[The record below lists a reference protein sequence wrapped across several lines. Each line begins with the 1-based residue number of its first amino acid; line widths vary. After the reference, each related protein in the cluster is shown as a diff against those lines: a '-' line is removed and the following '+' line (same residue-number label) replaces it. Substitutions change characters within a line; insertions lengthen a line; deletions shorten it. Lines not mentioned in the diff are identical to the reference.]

1 MPGSSLRCCDAWFR
15 RLSFLRIRAG
25 QKILSLLQVASSC
38 PRFGSLTYRASASVV
53 YWRSINLV
61 IPPSTLSNDDE
72 GTPLFA
78 AHEALSAKEHADTSQ
93 RQYLTDHIHF
103 IHHQRKQILLLDLSN
118 CSAAGVRTIFQ
129 AVPEFVTVRPRASV
143 FILADFTG
151 ASFDAEAIR
160 VMKEAAVFDKP
171 YVRKCAWTGTE
182 QAVAEIVSR
191 FSGREFPIFET
202 RKEALT
208 WLAKD

>member
-1 MPGSSLRCCDAWFR
+1 M
-15 RLSFLRIRAG
+15 
-25 QKILSLLQVASSC
+25 ASSC